1 MKNWEN
7 MDAVKRKCRS
17 KDKESNEG
25 ERTGSNR
32 ILKIGERER
41 QQGRKKL
48 DSLTEI
54 LWKQLN
60 PGIVGIQ
67 KYDHNLNPK

>member
-7 MDAVKRKCRS
+7 MDAVKKKCRS
-17 KDKESNEG
+17 KDKERNEE

-41 QQGRKKL
+41 
-48 DSLTEI
+48 
-54 LWKQLN
+54 
-60 PGIVGIQ
+60 
-67 KYDHNLNPK
+67 